1 MTKWQQTEVLPLGR
15 SFHNKR
21 TCTYVETNKYYS
33 LMVAG
38 RIQETKKKKP
48 NKKNKWTR
56 SSPAGSDNTA
66 LKSTTAEE
74 PDGEQAFKKSQ
85 VLSQIQ
91 NLVQSCHSYG
101 SVFPLFPPPRL
112 QFNRCERQRIQSCWI
127 GALSHRAIGHSQ
139 LHSSWATFIN
149 FVLGLK
155 VYIACHSAVN
165 LLQQSQDP
173 AGACW

>member
-1 MTKWQQTEVLPLGR
+1 M
-15 SFHNKR
+15 
-21 TCTYVETNKYYS
+21 ETNKYYS

-38 RIQETKKKKP
+38 RIQETKKK

-101 SVFPLFPPPRL
+101 SVFLSFPPL
-112 QFNRCERQRIQSCWI
+112 
-127 GALSHRAIGHSQ
+127 
-139 LHSSWATFIN
+139 
-149 FVLGLK
+149 
-155 VYIACHSAVN
+155 VYSLTDARDKECSRVGSEH
-165 LLQQSQDP
+165 
-173 AGACW
+173 